1 MTNNINIPK
10 VSEIEISYKPVIKPS
25 EMLKVTCSKDAE
37 KIFRS
42 IWSNDITYRESFY
55 ALYLNRANKVL
66 GYQFISLGGIAG
78 TVVDVRCIY
87 QAALKASAS
96 GIHNAHNH
104 PSGNNESSDADI
116 KITKK
121 LKDAGK
127 LLDITL
133 LDHLILLPEGYISM
147 ADEGLL
153 L

>member
-1 MTNNINIPK
+1 MTNDMNIPK
-10 VSEIEISYKPVIKPS
+10 VSEIEITYKPVIKPS

-37 KIFRS
+37 KILRS
-42 IWSNDITYRESFY
+42 IWSNDISYRESFY

-66 GYQFISLGGIAG
+66 GYQLISIGGIFG
-78 TVVDVRCIY
+78 TVVDPKCIY
-87 QAALKASAS
+87 QAALKASCVS
-96 GIHNAHNH
+96 LIIAHNH
-104 PSGNNESSDADI
+104 PSGNSESSDADI

-133 LDHLILLPEGYISM
+133 LDHLILTPEVYISM

-153 L
+153 

>member
-1 MTNNINIPK
+1 MMNNIIPK

-25 EMLKVTCSKDAE
+25 ELLKISCSKDAE
-37 KIFRS
+37 RILRS
-42 IWSNDITYRESFY
+42 IWGSDINYRESFY

-66 GYQFISLGGIAG
+66 GYQLISIGGISG

-87 QAALKASAS
+87 QAALKALAVNL
-96 GIHNAHNH
+96 IIAHNH
-104 PSGNNESSDADI
+104 PSGNNEPSDADI

-121 LKDAGK
+121 LKEAGN

-133 LDHLILLPEGYISM
+133 LDHLILLPEGYTSM

-153 L
+153 

>member
-1 MTNNINIPK
+1 MTNGIIPK

-25 EMLKVTCSKDAE
+25 EMLKVTCSKDTE
-37 KIFRS
+37 RILRS
-42 IWSNDITYRESFY
+42 IWGSDINYRESFY
-55 ALYLNRANKVL
+55 ALYLNRANRVL
-66 GYQFISLGGIAG
+66 GYQLISLGGLSS
-78 TVVDVRCIY
+78 TLVDIRCIY

-96 GIHNAHNH
+96 SILIAHNH
-104 PSGNNESSDADI
+104 PSGNNEPSDADL

-133 LDHLILLPEGYISM
+133 LDHLILLPEGYTSM

-153 L
+153 

>member
-1 MTNNINIPK
+1 MTNEIIPK
-10 VSEIEISYKPVIKPS
+10 VSEIGISYKPVIKPS

-37 KIFRS
+37 RIFRS
-42 IWSNDITYRESFY
+42 IWGNDITYRESFY

-66 GYQFISLGGIAG
+66 GYQLISIGGISG

-87 QAALKASAS
+87 QAALKALAVNL
-96 GIHNAHNH
+96 IIAHNH
-104 PSGNNESSDADI
+104 PSGNNEPSDADI

-121 LKDAGK
+121 LKEAGN

-133 LDHLILLPEGYISM
+133 LDHLILLPEGYTSM

-153 L
+153 